1 MSAFAFSINRN
12 IMECNV
18 PYYDE
23 ETTAITVLIET
34 LWNVKVEIVL
44 LSVLYATVLIETLWN
59 VKKGLAHSSSDAT
72 IVLIETLWN
81 VKSQTTYNKWVGA
94 TTY

>member
-12 IMECNV
+12 IMECKV

-34 LWNVKVEIVL
+34 LWNVKID
-44 LSVLYATVLIETLWN
+44 N
-59 VKKGLAHSSSDAT
+59 
-72 IVLIETLWN
+72 
-81 VKSQTTYNKWVGA
+81 
-94 TTY
+94 

>member
-12 IMECNV
+12 IMECKV

-23 ETTAITVLIET
+23 ETTAIT
-34 LWNVKVEIVL
+34 
-44 LSVLYATVLIETLWN
+44 
-59 VKKGLAHSSSDAT
+59 
-72 IVLIETLWN
+72 VLIETLWN